1 MMEKASSIPKMGKK
15 ARTRSVE
22 AGEGNSTVPAAI
34 SSNTEKGSV
43 NSVKSET
50 EVKAPD
56 GGWGWVIVI
65 ASFFTQLIGG

>member
-22 AGEGNSTVPAAI
+22 AGGHSTVPAAI